1 VATGVEPGRR
11 TSILLF
17 CGGLGSWLVLIGAQ
31 ALVGPFDGYVPIHVG
46 EPGAL
51 VAAGPTLARSV
62 LSLARP
68 HLASGAVGV
77 CYSLLLV
84 VVPLFNIWLIGRIL
98 GRGGVRGGLTRHGLG
113 IAAIVL
119 LAVLTQFNLP
129 YLSNDI
135 YLYRTQG
142 LMLSGTD
149 CSPYAVTPAACLPE
163 QDLLNVPWVHQFSPY
178 GPLALA
184 AFAAVNAL
192 AGGIVAEFWLLKALL
207 TLPWMVMLIH
217 LSCSKLYEGD
227 WKPAWLVWIGLNPLL
242 VLEVCQN
249 AHLEGW
255 IGLAL
260 YVLVIVLAQVS
271 YARVTLAG
279 LVFGLAC
286 AIKLSLVVTAPIVL
300 VWIFTSARDDRSP
313 PRETATLPVLFV
325 ISMLAALAASY
336 WPLWQG
342 AQTFAGIQQESA
354 KVLRSL
360 YSVLGHHL
368 GVSAPWIRW
377 LSFCGHICAG
387 MVGMVVCYR
396 RRSLVAGLIAGLLIQ
411 AVLGRTFLQP
421 WHFAPAIMLAP
432 LLGALPVKDHGD
444 EVGRRVL
451 RLLLVLSASALAG
464 GYAVLFL
471 AHGKSPLVQSLSFLV
486 MVVPPLVAW
495 SAGAWFARLRPGSSA
510 SSERRP

>member
-1 VATGVEPGRR
+1 MATGVEPGRR

-17 CGGLGSWLVLIGAQ
+17 LVGLGLWLVLIGAQ
-31 ALVGPFDGYVPIHVG
+31 ALVGPFDGYVLIHVG

-51 VAAGPTLARSV
+51 VAMGPTLARSV
-62 LSLARP
+62 LSLVRP

-77 CYSLLLV
+77 CYSLLIV
-84 VVPLFNIWLIGRIL
+84 AVPLFNIWLIGRIL
-98 GRGGVRGGLTRHGLG
+98 GKREVRGARTRYGLG
-113 IAAIVL
+113 IAAVVL

-142 LMLSGTD
+142 RMLAETD
-149 CSPYAVTPAACLPE
+149 CNPYAVTPAACLPE
-163 QDLLNVPWVHQFSPY
+163 HDLLNVPWVHQFSPY

-192 AGGIVAEFWLLKALL
+192 AGGIVSEFWFLKALL
-207 TLPWMVMLIH
+207 TLPWVVMLIH
-217 LSCSKLYEGD
+217 LSRSKLYERD
-227 WKPAWLVWIGLNPLL
+227 WKPVWLVWIGLNPLL

-260 YVLVIVLAQVS
+260 YVLVIVLPQVS
-271 YARVTLAG
+271 YARVTMAG

-300 VWIFTSARDDRSP
+300 VWIFTAARENHSP
-313 PRETATLPVLFV
+313 PRETATLLMLFV
-325 ISMLAALAASY
+325 VSMLAALAANY

-342 AQTFAGIQQESA
+342 AQTFAGIQQESD

-360 YSVLGHHL
+360 YSLLGHHL

-387 MVGMVVCYR
+387 IVGMIVCYR
-396 RRSLVAGLIAGLLIQ
+396 RRSLAAGLIAGLLIQ

-432 LLGALPVKDHGD
+432 LLGALPAKDRDD

-471 AHGKSPLVQSLSFLV
+471 AKGKSPLAQSLSFLV
-486 MVVPPLVAW
+486 MVVPPLVVW
-495 SAGAWFARLRPGSSA
+495 SAGAWFARLRPGSPA
-510 SSERRP
+510 SGRQRR